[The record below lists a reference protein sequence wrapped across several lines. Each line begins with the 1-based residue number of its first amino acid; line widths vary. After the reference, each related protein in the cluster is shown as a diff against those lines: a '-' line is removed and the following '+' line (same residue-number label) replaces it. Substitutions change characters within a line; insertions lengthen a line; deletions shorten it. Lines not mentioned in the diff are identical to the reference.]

1 MQSNE
6 KYSDGC
12 AAVNNFGSADNE
24 LSQEPYLSVRPSL
37 ELNGSIPDAET
48 PLGHP
53 PLDMENEMLKA
64 NPVSDSVNCYSGKL
78 VDDAQTS
85 KSNGGSADNRKNESV
100 VLKVMPSNSGKLG
113 DDAQTSKSYGG
124 SADNRKNESVVLKVM
139 PSNSSQRPREM
150 HGRERNSVVLSEKC
164 NEFLRQGIMIAPC
177 KSLSFFF
184 FPSNWHSDI
193 FLRNLQSFRKRTRD
207 PSC

>member
-48 PLGHP
+48 PLGHG
-53 PLDMENEMLKA
+53 PLDMENEMLKE
-64 NPVSDSVNCYSGKL
+64 NPVSDSVNCYSG
-78 VDDAQTS
+78 
-85 KSNGGSADNRKNESV
+85 E
-100 VLKVMPSNSGKLG
+100 LG

-124 SADNRKNESVVLKVM
+124 SADNRKNEPVVLKVM
-139 PSNSSQRPREM
+139 PSNSSKGTREM
-150 HGRERNSVVLSEKC
+150 HETERNSVVLSEKC

-177 KSLSFFF
+177 
-184 FPSNWHSDI
+184 
-193 FLRNLQSFRKRTRD
+193 
-207 PSC
+207 